1 MIHLDTNFLVRG
13 LVEGTREAR
22 QVDDWCARGEPLAIC
37 SLVWAEFLCGS
48 VGAPEHALEIEFIGD
63 VLDVGIAHAERAAAL
78 FNAGGR
84 RRNSLPDCLIAACAI
99 ESDAALATSNVED
112 FRRFVPLGLRLAE

>member
-22 QVDDWCARGEPLAIC
+22 QLDDWCAGGEPLAIC

-48 VGAPEHALEIEFIGD
+48 VGAPERALEIEFIGD

-84 RRNSLPDCLIAACAI
+84 RRHSLPDCLIAACAI
-99 ESDAALATSNVED
+99 EDDAALATVNVED
-112 FRRFVPLGLRLAE
+112 FRRFKSYGLRLAD